1 MTMNN
6 FYILV
11 DTKLKIT
18 LEYITELP
26 QNWRNIAGLPG
37 LSDEEISDLTWAG
50 WDNVGWINIKSET
63 IKEYKSPPENL
74 ELNKN
79 TLKSLISNI
88 FEKKLEE
95 YIDYNGK
102 KISPDFKTHYILSL
116 GRFKDYINLK
126 CTYSYYT
133 LTPFECE
140 EICNLIETHIHNY
153 SEKEMKLFLQIESAK
168 DLSDLSYIDW
178 NIL

>member
-1 MTMNN
+1 MMNN

-26 QNWRNIAGLPG
+26 QNWRNICGLPG

-50 WDNVGWINIKSET
+50 WDNLGWINIKSGT
-63 IKEYKSPPENL
+63 IEEYTSPPENL

-79 TLKSLISNI
+79 TLKRLISDI

-95 YIDYNGK
+95 YIEYDGK
-102 KISPDFKTHYILSL
+102 KITPDFKTHYLLNL
-116 GRFKDYINLK
+116 GKFKDYINLK
-126 CTYSYYT
+126 CTYTYYT
-133 LTPFECE
+133 LSSFECE
-140 EICNLIETHIHNY
+140 KICNLIETRIFDY
-153 SEKEMKLFLQIESAK
+153 SEKEMKLFSEIENAK
-168 DLSDLSYIDW
+168 TLSDLSRINW
-178 NIL
+178 NI